1 MSKKAI
7 QPTESIKKP
16 RLKCPDPSVL
26 IINSSTPYFDPSEFS
41 SEQKA
46 NVIDIFNSTTKN
58 KKFLHTIRWK
68 PKRRCCQVLK
78 ARLIVKMR
86 SISKGHSPR
95 SSDAGNDA
103 ISLVKNGGTSILRE
117 SIYTNHT
124 FPIPAGTNATKKWV
138 LSGSQLDW
146 LNTDHKLSIYI
157 QDDTSVVS
165 IKLKLW
171 ICCLSEIERGDK
183 SSEQQ

>member
-7 QPTESIKKP
+7 QPTKKP

-41 SEQKA
+41 NEQKSNA
-46 NVIDIFNSTTKN
+46 IDTLNSTAKN
-58 KKFLHTIRWK
+58 KKFLHTIRWE

-78 ARLIVKMR
+78 ARLVVKMR
-86 SISKGHSPR
+86 SNSRGHSLK
-95 SSDAGNDA
+95 SSDAGNDH
-103 ISLVKNGGTSILRE
+103 IHLVKNGGTSIVGER
-117 SIYTNHT
+117 IYSNHT
-124 FPIPAGTNATKKWV
+124 FPIPTGTNATKKWV
-138 LSGSQLDW
+138 LTGSQLDW
-146 LNTDHKLSIYI
+146 LNTNHKLSIYI

-171 ICCLSEIERGDK
+171 ICCLSEIEREDK
-183 SSEQQ
+183 NSEQ